1 MYTGQTVFAQLM
13 QLAPREAFGKA
24 VRAYQ
29 GNRGVRS
36 FPCWSQFLCMAYAQL
51 TGRSSLRDIETC
63 LNAHPER
70 LYHMGFRG
78 TIARSTLAEANE
90 NRDFRIYSHFARCLI
105 AKARALYRDEE
116 LAVELD
122 QTVYA
127 LDSTT
132 IDLCLALF
140 PWARF
145 RKTKGAVKMHTL
157 LDLRGAIPAFVTV
170 STGKLHDVNV
180 LDVVPLEAESIVTM
194 DRAYVDFRRLY
205 TIHRLP
211 AYFVVRAKRNVLFR
225 RLRSA
230 PVDKGAGV
238 RADQS
243 VMLKTTRS
251 REFYPEALR
260 RVVFYDTAKARRLVF
275 LTNHFDIPAPTV
287 AEIYRQ
293 RWQVELFFKWIKQHL
308 RIKAFFGTSPNAVK
322 TQIWTAISL
331 YLLVAIAKKT
341 LDLPGSLHTIL
352 HILEVNAFERKPIN
366 QLVSDALR
374 HDKEPCNS
382 NQLNLFEN

>member
-1 MYTGQTVFAQLM
+1 
-13 QLAPREAFGKA
+13 
-24 VRAYQ
+24 
-29 GNRGVRS
+29 
-36 FPCWSQFLCMAYAQL
+36 
-51 TGRSSLRDIETC
+51 
-63 LNAHPER
+63 
-70 LYHMGFRG
+70 
-78 TIARSTLAEANE
+78 
-90 NRDFRIYSHFARCLI
+90 
-105 AKARALYRDEE
+105 
-116 LAVELD
+116 
-122 QTVYA
+122 
-127 LDSTT
+127 
-132 IDLCLALF
+132 
-140 PWARF
+140 
-145 RKTKGAVKMHTL
+145 MHTL

-341 LDLPGSLHTIL
+341 LDLPGSLPPL
-352 HILEVNAFERKPIN
+352 
-366 QLVSDALR
+366 SG
-374 HDKEPCNS
+374 
-382 NQLNLFEN
+382 